1 MSQIGGRFY
10 DQVDTGVVVDIR
22 AMPSHE
28 LQTSLAKEMEKY
40 DELEQLDIRY
50 RDLMC
55 GASVS
60 NVEAV
65 WVVRNSSQTMM
76 TDKDL
81 QRFESKAW
89 SDYVGKRFT
98 QAGSTNGLGKTMF
111 DIVRSLK
118 LQMRHFV
125 VHGFHPKVEAAETR
139 VVQYL
144 QGKEFLPISSWG
156 LRETC
161 IRLRRSEEFYAPF
174 AIAVGTQLLCCNGNA
189 NGLNATRY
197 NKDIQHAY
205 RDVDVSALVKTLHE
219 ARSTL
224 VKTLNQVDATDYVTR
239 LSGLRFVVPQVDVP
253 EAEPTIRG
261 GSSITVSAGGGAGAA
276 MPTVD
281 LTPFQRELAAI
292 NAKIDNL
299 GDLAPPS
306 FDLNPVMELITSY
319 QRRNEAQI
327 NTLYDILAAQM
338 GIRAGPSPMMAAGG
352 RGRGGGGAGGGGGGA
367 GGGGG
372 GDGARAAA
380 GGAGRGGG
388 DARDG
393 ARAAVGGRGD
403 GAGGAG
409 GAARVGLDAGRGRG
423 VRFADGIIP
432 AAGPAPG
439 AGIVRP
445 VSPPAPAAPAAAV
458 GVGGPAA
465 AVGVG
470 GPAAA
475 VGVGG
480 PAAAAGVGGPAA
492 AVGVGA
498 AAGGGVGLAR
508 VGLAPVATTRPTL
521 PNQMA
526 GQFYLEG
533 DGGSAGPNPYP
544 NDNQTS
550 WGWPNNIARGGT
562 ILGPHGGATADHK
575 PPPEKPVDPT
585 LLPADTDRAMRQ
597 LQQEALY

>member
-367 GGGGG
+367 GGGVTLNSERLLLLQCAFVFLCLFSVFLGSVAYFYSKRKVKIVTNNQRHAPF
-372 GDGARAAA
+372 ARHAARRVASLIDEPADNALLTVLLTTATIFFCTRSLCLRSSSPSITITAAA
-380 GGAGRGGG
+380 A
-388 DARDG
+388 
-393 ARAAVGGRGD
+393 
-403 GAGGAG
+403 
-409 GAARVGLDAGRGRG
+409 
-423 VRFADGIIP
+423 
-432 AAGPAPG
+432 
-439 AGIVRP
+439 
-445 VSPPAPAAPAAAV
+445 AAAV
-458 GVGGPAA
+458 RRICE
-465 AVGVG
+465 
-470 GPAAA
+470 
-475 VGVGG
+475 
-480 PAAAAGVGGPAA
+480 
-492 AVGVGA
+492 
-498 AAGGGVGLAR
+498 AR
-508 VGLAPVATTRPTL
+508 
-521 PNQMA
+521 
-526 GQFYLEG
+526 
-533 DGGSAGPNPYP
+533 D
-544 NDNQTS
+544 
-550 WGWPNNIARGGT
+550 
-562 ILGPHGGATADHK
+562 
-575 PPPEKPVDPT
+575 
-585 LLPADTDRAMRQ
+585 
-597 LQQEALY
+597 EALG